1 VLQPTYTDAAA
12 LMRHLAAIAGVGLL
26 LAGAFALGLA
36 ATRAHESGGRTL
48 SGIPRDTRP
57 EVVDEVRGELVSAY
71 YRTVPSDVLAQHD
84 VDDII
89 EGLEDPYTDYLT
101 SHEYS
106 DLQSRTAKSYG
117 GIGLTVGQRREGLIV
132 KAALAGPARAAGI
145 KPGDLIVSI
154 DGRRIRRLP
163 FDRSLELIKGE
174 KGTRVAL
181 TVRRPRE
188 GTIQFTVERT
198 DIELPAVRSR
208 LIQRKGTAPL
218 GYVHILSFRANT
230 VDSVAQRTARLV
242 KRGAKG
248 LVLDLRDNP
257 GGLLQQAIGT
267 VSLFVK
273 DGVVCVT
280 EGIHHGRTVYN
291 VTGKAPLADLPL
303 IVLVDEQSA
312 SAAEVVAGA
321 LGDDGR
327 AVVVGRRTYGKASVQ
342 SLRELSNGAA
352 LKLTTAV
359 FRTPSGVNLMGKGLK
374 PDVHAYDRPQTVG
387 DEALLR
393 ASDVLRSQLPK

>member
-1 VLQPTYTDAAA
+1 YLN
-12 LMRHLAAIAGVGLL
+12 
-26 LAGAFALGLA
+26 
-36 ATRAHESGGRTL
+36 
-48 SGIPRDTRP
+48 PR
-57 EVVDEVRGELVSAY
+57 
-71 YRTVPSDVLAQHD
+71 
-84 VDDII
+84 
-89 EGLEDPYTDYLT
+89 
-101 SHEYS
+101 EYA

-132 KAALAGPARAAGI
+132 KAALDGPARDAGI

-154 DGRRIRRLP
+154 DGRRIQRLP
-163 FDRSLELIKGE
+163 FDRSLDLIKGQ

-188 GTIQFTVERT
+188 GTIQFTVQRS

-208 LIQRKGTAPL
+208 LVKRKGVATL

-230 VDSVAQRTARLV
+230 VDSVAQRTNRLV

-248 LVLDLRDNP
+248 IVLDLRDDP

-273 DGVVCVT
+273 SGVVCVT
-280 EGIHHGRTVYN
+280 EGVHHGRVVYS
-291 VTGKAPLADLPL
+291 VTGKAPLADVPL

-312 SAAEVVAGA
+312 SAAELVAGA

-327 AVVVGRRTYGKASVQ
+327 ALVVGRRTYGKARVQ

-359 FRTPSGVNLMGKGLK
+359 FRTPSGVNLMGK
-374 PDVHAYDRPQTVG
+374 
-387 DEALLR
+387 
-393 ASDVLRSQLPK
+393 

>member
-1 VLQPTYTDAAA
+1 
-12 LMRHLAAIAGVGLL
+12 MRHLAAIAGVGLL

-36 ATRAHESGGRTL
+36 ATRAHESGGSTL
-48 SGIPRDTRP
+48 SGLPRDTRP
-57 EVVDEVRGELVSAY
+57 VVLDEVRSELVSAY
-71 YRTVPSDVLAQHD
+71 YRPVPSELLARHD
-84 VDDII
+84 VDEVI
-89 EGLEDPYTDYLT
+89 EGLEDPYTDYL
-101 SHEYS
+101 SAQEYA

-132 KAALAGPARAAGI
+132 KAALDGPARAAGI

-208 LIQRKGTAPL
+208 LIKRKGAAPL

-230 VDSVAQRTARLV
+230 VDSVSTRTARLM
-242 KRGAKG
+242 KKGAKG
-248 LVLDLRDNP
+248 VVLDLRDNP

-273 DGVVCVT
+273 SGVVCVT
-280 EGIHHGRTVYN
+280 EGIHHGRTVYS
-291 VTGKAPLADLPL
+291 VSGKAPLADVPL

-321 LGDDGR
+321 LGDDDR
-327 AVVVGRRTYGKASVQ
+327 ALVIGRRTYGKASVQ

-374 PDVHAYDRPQTVG
+374 PDLHAYDRPETVG
-387 DEALLR
+387 DEALVR
-393 ASDVLRSQLPK
+393 ASDVLRSQLPR

>member
-1 VLQPTYTDAAA
+1 
-12 LMRHLAAIAGVGLL
+12 MRHLAAIAGVGLL
-26 LAGAFALGLA
+26 LTGAFALGLEV
-36 ATRAHESGGRTL
+36 TRAHESGRKTL
-48 SGIPRDTRP
+48 SGTPRDTRP
-57 EVVDEVRGELVSAY
+57 AVSDEVRRELVSAY
-71 YRTVPSDVLAQHD
+71 YRSVPSAILAKED
-84 VDDII
+84 VDEMI
-89 EGLEDPYTDYLT
+89 EGLGDPYTDYLT
-101 SHEYS
+101 AQEYA
-106 DLQSRTAKSYG
+106 DLQNRTAKSYG

-154 DGRRIRRLP
+154 DGRRIQRVP

-208 LIQRKGTAPL
+208 LIRRQGAAPL

-230 VDSVAQRTARLV
+230 VDSVEQRTSRLV

-248 LVLDLRDNP
+248 VVLDLRDNP

-273 DGVVCVT
+273 RGVVCVT
-280 EGIHHGRTVYN
+280 DGIHHGRTVYS
-291 VTGKAPLADLPL
+291 VTGKAPLADVPL

-327 AVVVGRRTYGKASVQ
+327 ALVVGRQTYGKASVQ

-359 FRTPSGVNLMGKGLK
+359 FRTPSGVNLMGKGLR
-374 PDVHAYDRPQTVG
+374 PDVHAYNRPETVR

-393 ASDVLRSQLPK
+393 AQGILRTQLTH

>member
-1 VLQPTYTDAAA
+1 
-12 LMRHLAAIAGVGLL
+12 MRHLAAIAGVGLL

-36 ATRAHESGGRTL
+36 ATRAHESGSGTL

-57 EVVDEVRGELVSAY
+57 EILDEVRSELVSAY
-71 YRTVPSDVLAQHD
+71 YRTVPSELLAKED
-84 VDDII
+84 VDDMI
-89 EGLEDPYTDYLT
+89 EGLEDPYTDYLNPR
-101 SHEYS
+101 EYA

-132 KAALAGPARAAGI
+132 KAALDGPARDAGI

-154 DGRRIRRLP
+154 DGRRIQRLP
-163 FDRSLELIKGE
+163 FDRSLDLIKGQ

-188 GTIQFTVERT
+188 GTIQFTVQRS

-208 LIQRKGTAPL
+208 LVERKGVATL

-230 VDSVAQRTARLV
+230 VDSVAQRTNRLV

-248 LVLDLRDNP
+248 IVLDLRDDP
-257 GGLLQQAIGT
+257 GGLLEQAIGT

-273 DGVVCVT
+273 SGVVCVT
-280 EGIHHGRTVYN
+280 EGVHHGRVVYS
-291 VTGKAPLADLPL
+291 VTGKAPLADVPL
-303 IVLVDEQSA
+303 VVLVDEQSA

-327 AVVVGRRTYGKASVQ
+327 ALVVGRRTYGKASVQ

-374 PDVHAYDRPQTVG
+374 PDIHAYDRPETVG
-387 DEALLR
+387 DEALIR